1 MARLRPEPYHPSKKF
16 PFPSLGAPQARSE
29 AKSLILYLPAMQPA
43 QKKFLIRF
51 VVALGAFY
59 LLVAIQPVND
69 HIVVPFTEV
78 LVRVSTAILSAIGE
92 KTQSVGTVI
101 QSPSFAV
108 DVKNGCNG
116 IEAALL
122 LVAAMLAFPAVPKQR
137 AIGIAA
143 GLAVIQAVN
152 LFRIV
157 SLFWLGVHHRNIFEL
172 FHAAIWQTAL
182 ILLAVG
188 IFIVWSRRQGGGVAV
203 EGRR

>member
-1 MARLRPEPYHPSKKF
+1 
-16 PFPSLGAPQARSE
+16 
-29 AKSLILYLPAMQPA
+29 MQPA

-51 VVALGAFY
+51 VVALGVFY

-69 HIVVPFTEV
+69 RVVVPFTGL
-78 LVRVSTAILSAIGE
+78 LVRVSAVLLAAIGE
-92 KTQSVGTVI
+92 STQSVGTVI
-101 QSPSFAV
+101 QSPAFAV

-122 LVAAMLAFPAVPKQR
+122 LVSAMLAFPATWKQR
-137 AIGIAA
+137 ALGIAG

-157 SLFWLGVHHRNIFEL
+157 SLFWLGVHHRNVFEL

-188 IFIVWSRRQGGGVAV
+188 IFLAWSRFAGAGGPV
-203 EGRR
+203 EARA

>member
-1 MARLRPEPYHPSKKF
+1 
-16 PFPSLGAPQARSE
+16 
-29 AKSLILYLPAMQPA
+29 MQPA
-43 QKKFLIRF
+43 QKKFLLRF

-69 HIVVPFTEV
+69 HVVVPFTEL
-78 LVRVSTAILSAIGE
+78 LVRVSTVLLAAIGE

-101 QSPSFAV
+101 QSSAFAV

-122 LVAAMLAFPAVPKQR
+122 LVAAMLAFPASPKQR
-137 AIGIAA
+137 ALGIAG
-143 GLAVIQAVN
+143 GLAVIQGVN

-157 SLFWLGVHHRNIFEL
+157 SLFWLGVHHRNVFEL
-172 FHAAIWQTAL
+172 FHAAVWQTAL

-188 IFIVWSRRQGGGVAV
+188 IFLVWSRFAGGGGRV
-203 EGRR
+203 EARA

>member
-1 MARLRPEPYHPSKKF
+1 
-16 PFPSLGAPQARSE
+16 
-29 AKSLILYLPAMQPA
+29 MQPA

-51 VVALGAFY
+51 VIALGVFY

-69 HIVVPFTEV
+69 RVVVPFTGL
-78 LVRVSTAILSAIGE
+78 LVRISTALLAAIGE
-92 KTQSVGTVI
+92 NAQSAGTVI
-101 QSPSFAV
+101 QSPAFAV

-122 LVAAMLAFPAVPKQR
+122 LVSAMLAFPATGKQR
-137 AIGIAA
+137 ALGIAG

-157 SLFWLGVHHRNIFEL
+157 SLFWLGVHHRNVFEL

-188 IFIVWSRRQGGGVAV
+188 IFLAWSRFAGGGGPV
-203 EGRR
+203 EARA